1 MNLRLYKKVLSI
13 LILLLAF
20 PGLSAMA
27 ESPRGKYV
35 IVINAAHG
43 GTDKGVKL
51 SRNLYEKDVTLAIA
65 KGLRG
70 DLNKV
75 RNLKVYLTRSTDKN
89 VSTPERVRAVTK
101 LKADL
106 FISLNI
112 NAGFG
117 KSSSGYEVYYLGFEK
132 TPSKRDGSSEIVN
145 DMVRSRYLNES
156 VRFAQ
161 IVMKNIDKV
170 FPRQGRG
177 LRNAPIPILD
187 GLIIPAVVIELG
199 FATNVKDRK
208 KLMNEKTQSLIAK
221 ALSRSVKEYFSTLG
235 A

>member
-1 MNLRLYKKVLSI
+1 MNLRSYKKILSI

-35 IVINAAHG
+35 IVIDAAHG

-51 SRNLYEKDVTLAIA
+51 SRNLYEKDVTLVIA

-70 DLNKV
+70 DLNKA

-89 VSTPERVRAVTK
+89 VSTPERAKAATK

-106 FISLNI
+106 FISLSI

-117 KSSSGYEVYYLGFEK
+117 KSSSGYEVYFPGFK
-132 TPSKRDGSSEIVN
+132 RMSSKKDGSNEIVS

-170 FPRQGRG
+170 FRRQGRG
-177 LRNAPIPILD
+177 LRNAPIPILE
-187 GLIIPAVVIELG
+187 GLTIPAVVIELG
-199 FATNVKDRK
+199 FATNIKDRK
-208 KLMNEKTQSLIAK
+208 KLKSEKIQKSIAK
-221 ALSRSVKEYFSTLG
+221 ALSKSIKEYFSTMG